1 MNLKLPLTLIDFV
14 ICTTKC
20 RVKQDLVHVSQEILV
35 KGTQDAIIDLAALL
49 AKVCMHLYHYAFESF
64 FHEYAIQY
72 PKLFC
77 ALTCLPVFH
86 VSRELNLSQNSSKS
100 QMFTQPRW

>member
-49 AKVCMHLYHYAFESF
+49 AKVCMHLFQDLKVFFMNMQYSTLSF
-64 FHEYAIQY
+64 SV
-72 PKLFC
+72 P
-77 ALTCLPVFH
+77 
-86 VSRELNLSQNSSKS
+86 
-100 QMFTQPRW
+100 